1 MSSYSGSSISAATL
15 AVPLQTAITDQLQT
29 STEVDYFKISG
40 ADISVDSL
48 ITLDFGVATASS
60 NSEYTVSIVDQ
71 AGLSLATA
79 STGQDTSLI
88 YQATAG
94 VTYYAKVVAGSSYND
109 ANYTLNVS
117 VKGTSEIEGN
127 SGNDTQANAN
137 ALLEN
142 VNFTGSLATTS
153 DVDVFAFTTG
163 PAGGTVSLSVAA
175 ASSATTSFYDI
186 KLTNDAGT
194 TIVDSSNASVS
205 TTVTGSSNGI
215 LSFDVSAIGGQTPQG
230 TYFLTISNN
239 AAAST
244 PDTKYTINL
253 AGTSELSSVANTH
266 DYNNAPAVTMGSM
279 TSTQYGTT
287 KVSDETLSV
296 NMGSSVN
303 LSDII
308 TAADADSSSTTN
320 GAVQSYVV
328 ALYDTSSPVTYSGSE
343 SAYDGYISFGSTVTY
358 VNGMSTQGAGFFTS
372 ISAADFST
380 AKYYAGTSVNT
391 QTLYVAA
398 IDSSGS
404 SSLSS
409 TNMANPLDTSGFVTM
424 AVASTDASVSIV
436 SAGTTALKEG
446 TTTDTYKDTLTISV
460 GGETMPSSGS
470 VVVVLDPGDDLFIA
484 GDTLTASNAV
494 TLNAANSYSATVT
507 VVAKTDAI
515 TELSHTG
522 ALTFTSSSSDSAF
535 NNLSI
540 DGFNYT
546 ITEQVANFSIGDV
559 TYSSGTSVLEGS
571 TLRTGTYT
579 ITATDIDE
587 GATLNVSITG
597 TGLDV
602 TSSTSLAFTYD
613 SGNAVTQTVTFIAED
628 DSAEESSPHTGTLS
642 HVVVDGDGNLVSK
655 YTGAVANVSAS
666 ITDNDDLTA
675 PTASVSESTIT
686 DAGSAVV
693 QSTEVGTAY
702 LVNTTLTVTDVASIT
717 GADDALW
724 NTASVATAV
733 SNTNV
738 AATGLDNGTYKV
750 YTTDASGN
758 LSNASAGTLTIGDTP
773 MLSEVT
779 LSVDNVVDSSDTDLT
794 AVAFAGTTTGV
805 NDSFSITIGG
815 VNTIVAV
822 SSNAFSG
829 TVDLSGVAD
838 STSVS
843 IYGGVGSSA
852 SVPVQ
857 YSSSFIKDV
866 VGPSVD
872 SVTIS
877 SATGA
882 QNNRLNTDD
891 LVSVTVTL
899 DDVAVVTGTPVIAL
913 NIGSATAN
921 ATYISGTGT
930 ANLLFQ
936 YTILAND
943 VDSNGI
949 SISTNALSLSS
960 GSIDDA
966 RGNAA
971 TLTHSAVTDNS
982 TYMVDAV
989 APSVSSVVFTSAIG
1003 AEANTLG
1010 EGDTLDITVTM
1021 SETTTVT
1028 GTPQLALVV
1037 GSGAGVASY
1046 LSGSGTTS
1054 LVFRYTAVS
1063 GDADTDG
1070 VSIVADQLSLNS
1082 GTMTDAAGNAATLSH
1097 SAVAADSNY
1106 MVNAIKTFDAQIT
1119 TSSTQGVTG
1128 LDVQLWE
1135 VNGAT
1140 ETKLATLPAVNG
1152 EVSIDSLV
1160 TFDMVRLSVDS
1171 AYSSKAINIF
1181 DVLATVDHIVGT
1193 STLAGQAFQAADVTN
1208 DTNVNLFD
1216 VLALVD
1222 HIVSSDKKIDTYDL
1236 VDNSGDRVTQVD
1248 SLNSGAAPQYQ
1259 LIMNGDVVISTDD
1272 FFATDY
1278 VGTLD
1283 IS

>member
-949 SISTNALSLSS
+949 SISINALSLSS

-1248 SLNSGAAPQYQ
+1248 SLNSGTAPQYQ

>member
-655 YTGAVANVSAS
+655 YTGAVANVSGS

-1248 SLNSGAAPQYQ
+1248 SLNSGTAPQYQ
-1259 LIMNGDVVISTDD
+1259 LIMNGDVVISTED

>member
-266 DYNNAPAVTMGSM
+266 DYNDAPAVTMGSM

-843 IYGGVGSSA
+843 IYGGVGSTA

-949 SISTNALSLSS
+949 SISINALSLSS

-971 TLTHSAVTDNS
+971 TLSHSAVTDNS
-982 TYMVDAV
+982 SYIVDTV

-1248 SLNSGAAPQYQ
+1248 SLNSGTAPQYQ

>member
-137 ALLEN
+137 SLLEN

-1248 SLNSGAAPQYQ
+1248 SLNSGTAPQYQ

>member
-137 ALLEN
+137 SLLEN